1 MKTLHLNFDFKNAA
15 LKLSKNAG
23 VIFFVVFVILVILE
37 AFEINT
43 SLKMTI
49 LFKQPDAPISSPKK
63 GVRIN
68 FEEYNKAVN
77 RIQAAKTFQP
87 SGGIDTNPFQ
97 LKN

>member
-1 MKTLHLNFDFKNAA
+1 MVSFAGNFASIEEDFVF
-15 LKLSKNAG
+15 L
-23 VIFFVVFVILVILE
+23 VVTVFVVFVILVILE
-37 AFEINT
+37 AFEINA
-43 SLKMTI
+43 SLKMI
-49 LFKQPDAPISSPKK
+49 IQFKQPDAPIISPKK